1 MKFQFIDA
9 AKESFPV
16 TRLCQVLEVSPS
28 GYFAW
33 RSRPASPRQQED
45 LVLLAHIRSAFACS
59 HGTYGSPRLT
69 RELQDEGL
77 EVGRR
82 RTARLMRENG
92 LRVRQ
97 KRQFKRTTTAIMPSR
112 WLPICSTRTSRPS
125 ARTRNGP
132 LISRT
137 CGRARAGS
145 IWPWSWISSLG
156 GWSAGP
162 SVTGCTRSSRSRRC
176 ARLWPSDDRQLA

>member
-1 MKFQFIDA
+1 MKFQFIDT

-33 RSRPASPRQQED
+33 RSRPASPRQRED
-45 LVLLAHIRSAFACS
+45 LVLLAHIRSAFARS

-92 LRVRQ
+92 LRARQ
-97 KRQFKRTTTAIMPSR
+97 KRRFKRTTDSHHSFPS
-112 WLPICSTRTSRPS
+112 LPICST
-125 ARTRNGP
+125 G
-132 LISRT
+132 L
-137 CGRARAGS
+137 
-145 IWPWSWISSLG
+145 LG
-156 GWSAGP
+156 GAPEPEMGRRYLVRVDERGLALSGRGPGSLRSAG
-162 SVTGCTRSSRSRRC
+162 G
-176 ARLWPSDDRQLA
+176 RLGRQ